1 MGKTQDGAGKPVYND
16 FKKLYDDTLSAPA
29 DKKAAAREALADA
42 LRAHIKLYYRPV
54 SGQPA
59 LVEEK
64 TTTAADNTNWV
75 IDYRYATV
83 TLDADSGE
91 MIVTFPY
98 NKDKPKES
106 AINLSSGVTYYFELS
121 GIVDTSVAENAMA
134 GQPGRDQAVGIHHH
148 RRAAGVLRRAKQRT
162 APGYQG

>member
-1 MGKTQDGAGKPVYND
+1 MPCRT
-16 FKKLYDDTLSAPA
+16 
-29 DKKAAAREALADA
+29 
-42 LRAHIKLYYRPV
+42 HIKLYYRPV

-121 GIVDTSVAENAMA
+121 GIVDTSVAENAMV
-134 GQPGRDQAVGIHHH
+134 GSRGVTKLPGIHHH